1 MGSMNRHVP
10 LTGQPNFRDLGGY
23 AASDGRTVKW
33 GLVYRSGE
41 LSQLSNDDVRKLG
54 GLGIQA
60 VVDLRSPEEVSAR
73 GDGRLPPEANAH
85 PMPIASSDMFA
96 KLIPMFLKGDF
107 SQVPPDM
114 LDTVNRM
121 LVRNFTEQYAGLL
134 RVLSNPANR
143 PLVFHCTQG
152 KDRAGFGA
160 AMVLSALGVPWE
172 TVVEDYLLSN
182 HFRKEENDKMLG
194 MIRSFAASQAGP
206 EGEEIAFS
214 RVEGLL
220 YVKEQSLQAAHAEI
234 IERHG
239 SIAGFLSEGL
249 GCSEDGLRR
258 LRDDLLE

>member
-1 MGSMNRHVP
+1 MNRHVP
-10 LTGQPNFRDLGGY
+10 LSGQPNFRDLGGY

-33 GLVYRSGE
+33 GQLFRSGE

-54 GLGIQA
+54 GLGIKA

-73 GDGRLPPEANAH
+73 GAGRLPTHAKSHA
-85 PMPIASSDMFA
+85 MPIASSDMFA
-96 KLIPMFLKGDF
+96 KLIPMFLKGNF

-121 LVRNFTEQYAGLL
+121 LVRDFTEQYTGLL
-134 RVLSNPANR
+134 RLLSHPQNR
-143 PLVFHCTQG
+143 PLIFHCTQG

-160 AMVLSALGVPWE
+160 AVVLSALGVPWE

-182 HFRKEENDKMLG
+182 HFRREENDKMLG
-194 MIRSFAASQAGP
+194 MVRRFAASQAGP
-206 EGEEIAFS
+206 EGEEIAIS

-234 IERHG
+234 IETYG
-239 SIAGFLSEGL
+239 SIGVFLSEGL
-249 GCSEDGLRR
+249 GCSQDDLRR